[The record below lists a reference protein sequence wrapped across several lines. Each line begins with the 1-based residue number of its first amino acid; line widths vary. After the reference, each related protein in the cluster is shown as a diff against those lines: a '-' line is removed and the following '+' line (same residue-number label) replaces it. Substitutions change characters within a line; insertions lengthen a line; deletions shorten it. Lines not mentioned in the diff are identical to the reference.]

1 MWGRIHVVTSTGRAG
16 RDLMLHGGP
25 DVDLRCLDAHDI
37 RLGTP
42 SARNTGEGC
51 VVRQSEST
59 IQEGEAMPPRG
70 VRRLLA
76 CDCRFAG
83 RACGL
88 DGLRHSDG
96 APKREA
102 LVQGLTLEPV
112 RTS

>member
-1 MWGRIHVVTSTGRAG
+1 
-16 RDLMLHGGP
+16 
-25 DVDLRCLDAHDI
+25 
-37 RLGTP
+37 
-42 SARNTGEGC
+42 
-51 VVRQSEST
+51 
-59 IQEGEAMPPRG
+59 MPPRG